1 MSANLSATTPAAND
15 LSVIPA
21 RIPNQ
26 IGHLDMVADAGRS
39 FTKMNPATGQ
49 RLCEVARST
58 RDDIE
63 LAVKKAKAAQPAWA
77 ATTVVRRGDIL
88 RQIAL
93 LMRAHR
99 DEIARLVAMETGK
112 SRKDAL
118 GETDAAIEMGFFV
131 AGEGRRFYGQTTTS
145 AVPNKS
151 AMVVRQPLGVAGL
164 IIAANTPIA
173 NVAWKAF
180 PALLCGNAA
189 ILKAAE
195 DTPLSAW
202 AFGVLARE
210 AGVPDGVYTTLHGFG
225 EEAGAPLVEHPDVA
239 IVSFTGSCE
248 VGRWI
253 AETAGRRLAKV
264 CLELGGKNPLIVCD
278 DADLANAV
286 TWTLGSAFSNAGQRC
301 AAGSR
306 IIVFDGVYD
315 RFKTLLVEA
324 TRKLKVGTA
333 DTDDYGPVINDE
345 QMRNMLA
352 AVARAKDTGAVVLT
366 GGERL
371 TGSQYGDGYFVSPT
385 IVEHV
390 GPNDEITRSELFGP
404 ITCLYRVRDFEEA
417 IALANDSPFGLTA
430 AIHTQN
436 IHRAMTFIGRI
447 QAGVAVV
454 NGGTYGS
461 EPHMPFGGLRQSGN
475 GWREAGTQALDV
487 YSDLKTVYINHNP
500 NQV

>member
-1 MSANLSATTPAAND
+1 MTTAHAPAPGRID
-15 LSVIPA
+15 LGALPAVIP
-21 RIPNQ
+21 NH
-26 IGHLDMVADAGRS
+26 IGGRAASAADNRT
-39 FTKMNPATGQ
+39 FPKINPADSGVVCQ
-49 RLCEVARST
+49 VARST
-58 RDDIE
+58 AADVDR
-63 LAVKKAKAAQPAWA
+63 AVSVAKQAQPAWA
-77 ATTVVRRGDIL
+77 ATTPVKRGELL

-93 LMRAHR
+93 LMKEHR
-99 DEIARLVAMETGK
+99 ESLAALVSLETGK
-112 SRKDAL
+112 SKKDAL

-145 AVPNKS
+145 AVANKA

-189 ILKAAE
+189 ILKASE

-210 AGVPDGVYTTLHGFG
+210 AGIPDGVYATLHGFG

-239 IVSFTGSCE
+239 VISFTGSCD

-253 AETAGRRLAKV
+253 AQTAGRRLAKI

-278 DADLANAV
+278 DADLKNAV
-286 TWTLGSAFSNAGQRC
+286 TWTVGSAFSNAGQRC
-301 AAGSR
+301 ASGSR
-306 IIVFDGVYD
+306 IIVFDAVYE
-315 RFKTLLVEA
+315 RFTAMLVEA
-324 TRKLKVGTA
+324 TAALKVGTA
-333 DTDDYGPVINDE
+333 DTDDYGPVINED
-345 QMRNMLA
+345 QMRGMLA
-352 AVARAKDTGAVVLT
+352 SVERAVAAGASVLT
-366 GGERL
+366 GGKRL
-371 TGSQYGDGYFVSPT
+371 AGAPYGDGFFVAPT
-385 IVEHV
+385 ILERV
-390 GPNDEITRSELFGP
+390 GPRDEISRSELFGP

-417 IALANDSPFGLTA
+417 MALANDSPFGLTA
-430 AIHTQN
+430 SIHTQN
-436 IHRAMTFIGRI
+436 INRAMTFLNRI
-447 QAGVAVV
+447 QSGVAVV

-487 YSDLKTVYINHNP
+487 YSDLKTIYINHNP
-500 NQV
+500 NNV

>member
-1 MSANLSATTPAAND
+1 MVSGAQGFGA
-15 LSVIPA
+15 IPST
-21 RIPNQ
+21 IPNQ
-26 IGHLDMVADAGRS
+26 IGGRAVAANDGRT
-39 FTKMNPATGQ
+39 FVKRDPATGGAI
-49 RLCEVARST
+49 CEVARSGAADV
-58 RDDIE
+58 R
-63 LAVKKAKAAQPAWA
+63 LAVETAKAAQPAWA
-77 ATTVVRRGDIL
+77 ATTVVKRGDIL

-93 LMRAHR
+93 LMREHR
-99 DEIARLVAMETGK
+99 QEIAELVARETGK

-189 ILKAAE
+189 ILKASE

-202 AFGVLARE
+202 VFGELARE
-210 AGVPDGVYTTLHGFG
+210 AGVPDGVYATLHGFG

-239 IVSFTGSCE
+239 VISFTGSCT

-253 AETAGRRLAKV
+253 AATAGQRLAKV
-264 CLELGGKNPLIVCD
+264 CLELGGKNPLVVCD
-278 DADLANAV
+278 DADLQNAV

-301 AAGSR
+301 ASGSR
-306 IIVFDGVYD
+306 IIVFDAVYD
-315 RFKTLLVEA
+315 RFTQLLVEA
-324 TRKLKVGTA
+324 TKALTVGTSDA
-333 DTDDYGPVINDE
+333 DTYGPVINEE
-345 QMRNMLA
+345 QMAAMLA
-352 AVARAKDTGAVVLT
+352 SVERAKAAGAVVLT
-366 GGERL
+366 GGHRL
-371 TGSQYGDGYFVSPT
+371 TGGAYGNGYFVAPT
-385 IVEHV
+385 ILARV
-390 GPNDEITRSELFGP
+390 GPNDEISRSELFGP

-417 IALANDSPFGLTA
+417 MALANDSSFGLTA
-430 AIHTQN
+430 SIHTQN
-436 IHRAMTFIGRI
+436 LHRAMTFVGRV

-461 EPHMPFGGLRQSGN
+461 EPHMPFGGLKDSGN

-500 NQV
+500 ANV

>member
-1 MSANLSATTPAAND
+1 MTVTLDPRPVDIGVRAIP
-15 LSVIPA
+15 SVV
-21 RIPNQ
+21 PNQ
-26 IGHLDMVADAGRS
+26 IGHRDARASDGRT
-39 FTKMNPATGQ
+39 FAKVDPATGRTICQ
-49 RLCEVARST
+49 VARSGASDVQ
-58 RDDIE
+58 RAVE
-63 LAVKKAKAAQPAWA
+63 LAKKAQPAWA
-77 ATTVVRRGDIL
+77 AMTPVKRGDIL
-88 RQIAL
+88 RQVAM
-93 LMRAHR
+93 LMREQRSA
-99 DEIARLVAMETGK
+99 IADLVAKETGK

-118 GETDAAIEMGFFV
+118 GETDAAVEMGFFV

-189 ILKAAE
+189 VLKAAE

-210 AGVPDGVYTTLHGFG
+210 AGVPDGVYTTLHGLG

-239 IVSFTGSCE
+239 VVSFTGSCE

-253 AETAGRRLAKV
+253 AQTAGRRLAKT

-278 DADLANAV
+278 DADLVNAV

-306 IIVFDGVYD
+306 ILVFDAVYD
-315 RFKTLLVEA
+315 RFRQMLIEA
-324 TRKLKVGTA
+324 TNKLKVGTSDA
-333 DTDDYGPVINDE
+333 DDYGPVINEE
-345 QMRNMLA
+345 QMKNMLA
-352 AVARAKDTGAVVLT
+352 SVEHARAAGATILT
-366 GGERL
+366 GGRRL
-371 TGSQYGDGYFVSPT
+371 TGEPYGGGFFVAPT
-385 IVEHV
+385 IIEHA
-390 GPNDEITRSELFGP
+390 GANDEISQTELFGP
-404 ITCLYRVRDFEEA
+404 ITILYRVKGFDEA
-417 IALANDSPFGLTA
+417 IAMANDSPFGLTA
-430 AIHTQN
+430 SIHTQN
-436 IHRAMTFIGRI
+436 INRAMTFIGQI

-461 EPHMPFGGLRQSGN
+461 EPHLPFGGLRQSGN

-500 NQV
+500 SQV

>member
-1 MSANLSATTPAAND
+1 MIVTKETQGRGVD
-15 LSVIPA
+15 LSSIPA
-21 RIPNQ
+21 VVPNLVA
-26 IGHLDMVADAGRS
+26 GADALAADGRT
-39 FTKMNPATGQ
+39 FAKLDPATGRVICQ
-49 RLCEVARST
+49 VARSSAV
-58 RDDIE
+58 DIE
-63 LAVKKAKAAQPAWA
+63 RAVALARTAQPAWA
-77 ATTVVRRGDIL
+77 ATTVVKRGDIL
-88 RQIAL
+88 RQIAI
-93 LMRAHR
+93 LMREHR
-99 DEIARLVAMETGK
+99 GAIAALVARETGK
-112 SRKDAL
+112 SKKDAL

-145 AVPNKS
+145 AVPNKT

-189 ILKAAE
+189 ILKASE

-202 AFGVLARE
+202 AFGELARE

-253 AETAGRRLAKV
+253 AETAGRRLAKT

-278 DADLANAV
+278 DADLKNAV
-286 TWTLGSAFSNAGQRC
+286 TWTVGSAFSNAGQRC

-306 IIVFDGVYD
+306 IIVFDAVYD
-315 RFKTLLVEA
+315 EFRQLLGDAVG
-324 TRKLKVGTA
+324 RLKVGTT
-333 DTDDYGPVINDE
+333 DTDDFGPVINEE
-345 QMRNMLA
+345 QMTNMLA
-352 AVARAKDTGAVVLT
+352 AVARAKASGAAVLT
-366 GGERL
+366 GGQRL
-371 TGSQYGDGYFVSPT
+371 TGASYGGGFFVAPTLIEDGRPQ
-385 IVEHV
+385 
-390 GPNDEITRSELFGP
+390 DEISRSELFGP
-404 ITCLYRVRDFEEA
+404 ITCLYRVSTFDEA

-430 AIHTQN
+430 SIHTQSLN
-436 IHRAMTFIGRI
+436 RAMTFLARI
-447 QAGVAVV
+447 QSGVAVV

-461 EPHMPFGGLRQSGN
+461 EPHLPFGGLRQSGN

-487 YSDLKTVYINHNP
+487 YSDLKTIYINHNP
-500 NQV
+500 ESV

>member
-1 MSANLSATTPAAND
+1 MVTATTRDNAAVDLSAIP
-15 LSVIPA
+15 SVIP
-21 RIPNQ
+21 NQ
-26 IGHLDMVADAGRS
+26 VGAADMRAGDGRT
-39 FTKMNPATGQ
+39 FAKVDPATGREICQ
-49 RLCEVARST
+49 VARSGAA
-58 RDDIE
+58 DIRLAVE
-63 LAVKKAKAAQPAWA
+63 LAKKAQPAWA
-77 ATTVVRRGDIL
+77 QTTVVKRGDIL

-93 LMRAHR
+93 LMREHR
-99 DEIARLVAMETGK
+99 SAIAALVARETGK
-112 SRKDAL
+112 SIRDAL

-151 AMVVRQPLGVAGL
+151 AMVMRQPLGVAGL

-189 ILKAAE
+189 IMKASE

-210 AGVPDGVYTTLHGFG
+210 AGVPEGVYTTVHGLG
-225 EEAGAPLVEHPDVA
+225 EEAGAPLVEHPDVDV
-239 IVSFTGSCE
+239 ISFTGSCE

-253 AETAGRRLAKV
+253 AETAGRRLAKT

-278 DADLANAV
+278 DADLKNAV
-286 TWTLGSAFSNAGQRC
+286 KWTIGSAFSNAGQRC

-306 IIVFDGVYD
+306 IIVFDAVYD
-315 RFKTLLVEA
+315 QFKSMLVDA
-324 TRKLKVGTA
+324 TQRLTVGTG
-333 DTDDYGPVINDE
+333 DGDDFGPVINE
-345 QMRNMLA
+345 QQMTNMLA
-352 AVARAKDTGAVVLT
+352 SVGRATAAGAVVLT
-366 GGERL
+366 GGQRL
-371 TGSQYGDGYFVSPT
+371 SGAGYDGGYFVAPT

-390 GPNDEITRSELFGP
+390 GGNDEISRSELFGP

-417 IALANDSPFGLTA
+417 VRLANDTPFGLTA
-430 AIHTQN
+430 SIHTQN
-436 IHRAMTFIGRI
+436 INRAMTFVGRI

-461 EPHMPFGGLRQSGN
+461 EPHMPFGGLKQSGN

-487 YSDLKTVYINHNP
+487 YSDLKTVYINHDP
-500 NQV
+500 GSV

>member
-1 MSANLSATTPAAND
+1 VIVSRASNAEGVALRAVPA
-15 LSVIPA
+15 VIPNHIGGQDA
-21 RIPNQ
+21 RA
-26 IGHLDMVADAGRS
+26 ADGRTFAKIDPS
-39 FTKMNPATGQ
+39 TGREVCQ
-49 RLCEVARST
+49 VARSSAADV
-58 RDDIE
+58 RV
-63 LAVKKAKAAQPAWA
+63 AVGMAKEAQPAWA

-88 RQIAL
+88 RQIAI
-93 LMRAHR
+93 LMREHR
-99 DEIARLVAMETGK
+99 DAIASLVALETGK
-112 SRKDAL
+112 SKKDAL

-145 AVPNKS
+145 ATPNRS
-151 AMVVRQPLGVAGL
+151 AMVMRQPLGVAGL

-202 AFGVLARE
+202 AFGVLAHE
-210 AGVPDGVYTTLHGFG
+210 AGVPDGVYSTVHGFG

-239 IVSFTGSCE
+239 VVSFTGSCE

-253 AETAGRRLAKV
+253 AETAGRRLAKT

-278 DADLANAV
+278 DADLENAV
-286 TWTLGSAFSNAGQRC
+286 RWTLGSAFSNAGQRC

-315 RFKTLLVEA
+315 RFRTMLVEA
-324 TRKLKVGTA
+324 TRRQRVGTG
-333 DTDDYGPVINDE
+333 DTDDYGPVINEE

-352 AVARAKDTGAVVLT
+352 SVERARAAGATVLT
-366 GGERL
+366 GGHRL
-371 TGSQYGDGYFVSPT
+371 SGPGYDGGFYVAPT
-385 IVEHV
+385 LIEHA
-390 GPNDEITRSELFGP
+390 GASDEISRTELFGP
-404 ITCLYRVRDFEEA
+404 ITCLYRVRDFAEA
-417 IALANDSPFGLTA
+417 IAVANDTPFGLTA
-430 AIHTQN
+430 SIHTRDIN
-436 IHRAMTFIGRI
+436 RAMTFIGRI
-447 QAGVAVV
+447 QSGVAVV

-461 EPHMPFGGLRQSGN
+461 EPHMPFGGLKQSGN

-487 YSDLKTVYINHNP
+487 YSDLKTVYINHDP
-500 NQV
+500 GAV

>member
-1 MSANLSATTPAAND
+1 MD
-15 LSVIPA
+15 LASIPSV
-21 RIPNQ
+21 IPNQ
-26 IGHLDMVADAGRS
+26 IGNQDARAVDGRT
-39 FTKMNPATGQ
+39 FAKVDPATGRTICQ
-49 RLCEVARST
+49 VARST
-58 RDDIE
+58 AADVD
-63 LAVKKAKAAQPAWA
+63 LAVKLAKSAQPAWA
-77 ATTVVRRGDIL
+77 AMTVVKRGDIL
-88 RQIAL
+88 RQIAM
-93 LMRAHR
+93 LMREHR
-99 DEIARLVAMETGK
+99 SAIADLVARETGK

-151 AMVVRQPLGVAGL
+151 AMVIRQPLGVAGL

-189 ILKAAE
+189 VLKAAE

-210 AGVPDGVYTTLHGFG
+210 AGVPDGVYATLHGFG
-225 EEAGAPLVEHPDVA
+225 DEAGAPLVENPDVA
-239 IVSFTGSCE
+239 VVSFTGSCE

-253 AETAGRRLAKV
+253 AQTAGKRLAKT

-278 DADLANAV
+278 DADLQNAV

-306 IIVFDGVYD
+306 ILVFDAVYD
-315 RFKTLLVEA
+315 RFKQMLVA
-324 TRKLKVGTA
+324 AANTLKVGTG
-333 DTDDYGPVINDE
+333 DTDDYGPVINEE
-345 QMRNMLA
+345 QMQNMLTS
-352 AVARAKDTGAVVLT
+352 VARAQTAGAAVLT
-366 GGERL
+366 GGRRL
-371 TGSQYGDGYFVSPT
+371 TGEPYGGGFFVAPT
-385 IVEHV
+385 IIEHA
-390 GPNDEITRSELFGP
+390 GANDEISRTELFGP
-404 ITCLYRVRDFEEA
+404 ITILYRVKGFDEA
-417 IALANDSPFGLTA
+417 IAMANDSPFGLTA
-430 AIHTQN
+430 SIHTQN
-436 IHRAMTFIGRI
+436 INRAMTFIGQI

-461 EPHMPFGGLRQSGN
+461 EPHLPFGGVRQSGN

-487 YSDLKTVYINHNP
+487 YSDLKTVYIIHNP
-500 NQV
+500 DRI

>member
-1 MSANLSATTPAAND
+1 MIGSSASASRPSD
-15 LSVIPA
+15 LIAIPSVV
-21 RIPNQ
+21 PNQ
-26 IGHLDMVADAGRS
+26 VGAQDALAGEGRT
-39 FTKMNPATGQ
+39 FAKIDPATG
-49 RLCEVARST
+49 RVLCQVARST
-58 RDDIE
+58 RVDVAQ
-63 LAVKKAKAAQPAWA
+63 AVEIAKQAQPAWA
-77 ATTVVRRGDIL
+77 ATPVVKRGEIL
-88 RQIAL
+88 RQVAM
-93 LMRAHR
+93 LMREHR
-99 DEIARLVAMETGK
+99 EAIAALVASETGK
-112 SRKDAL
+112 SKKDAL

-151 AMVVRQPLGVAGL
+151 AMIVRQPLGVAGL

-202 AFGVLARE
+202 AFGVLARA
-210 AGVPDGVYTTLHGFG
+210 AGVPEGVYQTIHGFG
-225 EEAGAPLVEHPDVA
+225 DEAGAPLVEHEDVA
-239 IVSFTGSCE
+239 IVSFTGSTE

-278 DADLANAV
+278 DADLQNAL

-306 IIVFDGVYD
+306 ILVFDAIYD
-315 RFKTLLVEA
+315 RFKQMLVEA
-324 TRKLKVGTA
+324 TNRLKVGTS
-333 DTDDYGPVINDE
+333 DTDDYGPVINE
-345 QMRNMLA
+345 NQMKNMLA
-352 AVARAKDTGAVVLT
+352 SVERARAAGASVLT
-366 GGERL
+366 GGQRL
-371 TGSQYGDGYFVSPT
+371 TGGAYGNGFFVPPT
-385 IVEHV
+385 IIEHV
-390 GPNDEITRSELFGP
+390 GSNDEISRSELFGP
-404 ITCLYRVRDFEEA
+404 ITILYRVRDFEEA
-417 IALANDSPFGLTA
+417 IAIANDSPYGLTA
-430 AIHTQN
+430 SIHTQN
-436 IHRAMTFIGRI
+436 INRAMTFIARI
-447 QAGVAVV
+447 QSGVAVV

-461 EPHMPFGGLRQSGN
+461 EPHLPFGGLRNSGN

-500 NQV
+500 ERV

>member
-1 MSANLSATTPAAND
+1 MVTLSIPSA
-15 LSVIPA
+15 
-21 RIPNQ
+21 IPNRV
-26 IGHLDMVADAGRS
+26 GGEDARASDGRT
-39 FTKMNPATGQ
+39 FPKMDPATGQ
-49 RLCEVARST
+49 EICQVARST
-58 RDDIE
+58 RADVQV
-63 LAVKKAKAAQPAWA
+63 AVEIAKKARPAWA
-77 ATTVVRRGDIL
+77 AMTPVKRGDIL

-93 LMRAHR
+93 LLRDHR
-99 DEIARLVAMETGK
+99 GAIADLVARETGK
-112 SRKDAL
+112 SKKDAL

-145 AVPNKS
+145 GVPNRA
-151 AMVVRQPLGVAGL
+151 AMVIRQPLGVAGL

-189 ILKAAE
+189 ILKASE

-210 AGVPDGVYTTLHGFG
+210 AGVPDGVYQTLHGFG

-239 IVSFTGSCE
+239 VVSFTGSCD

-278 DADLANAV
+278 DADLPNAV
-286 TWTLGSAFSNAGQRC
+286 TWALGSAFSNAGQRC

-306 IIVFDGVYD
+306 IIVFDAVYD
-315 RFKTLLVEA
+315 QFKARLVEA
-324 TRKLKVGTA
+324 TNRLKVGTG
-333 DTDDYGPVINDE
+333 DGDDYGPVINEE
-345 QMRNMLA
+345 QMNNMLA
-352 AVARAKDTGAVVLT
+352 SVGRARAAGATVLT
-366 GGERL
+366 GGDRL
-371 TGSQYGDGYFVSPT
+371 AGEQHEGGFFVAPT
-385 IVEHV
+385 ILEHV
-390 GPNDEITRSELFGP
+390 GRNDEISRSELFGP
-404 ITCLYRVRDFEEA
+404 ITTLYRVKDFEEA
-417 IALANDSPFGLTA
+417 VALANDSPFGLTA

-436 IHRAMTFIGRI
+436 LNRAMAFVGRI

-500 NQV
+500 GAV

>member
-1 MSANLSATTPAAND
+1 MIVTSDARNTATDLGTVPALVPNL
-15 LSVIPA
+15 
-21 RIPNQ
+21 
-26 IGHLDMVADAGRS
+26 IGGADAPAVDGGTFS
-39 FTKMNPATGQ
+39 KIDPATG
-49 RLCEVARST
+49 REICRVARST
-58 RDDIE
+58 AADIRA
-63 LAVKKAKAAQPAWA
+63 AVDAAKRAQPDWA
-77 ATTVVRRGDIL
+77 AMTVVKRGDIL

-93 LMRAHR
+93 LMRER
-99 DEIARLVAMETGK
+99 REQIAALVARETGK

-118 GETDAAIEMGFFV
+118 GETDAAIEMGLFV

-145 AVPNKS
+145 AVPNKA

-210 AGVPDGVYTTLHGFG
+210 AGIPDGVYATVHGLG
-225 EEAGAPLVEHPDVA
+225 PEAGAPLVEHPDVA
-239 IVSFTGSCE
+239 VISFTGSCE

-253 AETAGRRLAKV
+253 AETTGRRLAKT

-278 DADLANAV
+278 DADLKNAV
-286 TWTLGSAFSNAGQRC
+286 TWAIGSAFSNAGQRC

-306 IIVFDGVYD
+306 LIVFDGVYE
-315 RFKTLLVEA
+315 RFKAMLLEA
-324 TRKLKVGTA
+324 AARLQVGTTDA
-333 DTDDYGPVINDE
+333 DDYGPVINEE
-345 QMRNMLA
+345 QMTNMLA
-352 AVARAKDTGAVVLT
+352 TVERAKAAGAAVLT
-366 GGERL
+366 GGHRLSGER
-371 TGSQYGDGYFVSPT
+371 YGGGFFVAPT
-385 IVEHV
+385 IIEHV
-390 GPNDEITRSELFGP
+390 GPNDEISRSELFGP
-404 ITCLYRVRDFEEA
+404 ITCLYRVRNFEEA

-430 AIHTQN
+430 SIHTQN
-436 IHRAMTFIGRI
+436 INRAMTFLARI
-447 QAGVAVV
+447 QSGVAVV

-487 YSDLKTVYINHNP
+487 YSDLKTIYINHNP
-500 NQV
+500 TDV

>member
-1 MSANLSATTPAAND
+1 M
-15 LSVIPA
+15 
-21 RIPNQ
+21 PNQ
-26 IGHLDMVADAGRS
+26 IGGRDALPADGRT
-39 FTKMNPATGQ
+39 FAKVDPATG
-49 RLCEVARST
+49 RTLCQVARSDAADV
-58 RDDIE
+58 RA
-63 LAVKKAKAAQPAWA
+63 AVDVAKGAQPAWA
-77 ATTVVRRGDIL
+77 AATVVTRGDIL
-88 RQIAL
+88 RQIAM
-93 LMRAHR
+93 LMREHR
-99 DEIARLVAMETGK
+99 TAIADLVARETGK

-145 AVPNKS
+145 AVPNKA

-239 IVSFTGSCE
+239 IISFTGSCE

-253 AETAGRRLAKV
+253 AETAGRRLAKT

-278 DADLANAV
+278 DADLQNAV
-286 TWTLGSAFSNAGQRC
+286 TWAIGSAFSNAGQRC

-306 IIVFDGVYD
+306 ILVFDAVYD
-315 RFKTLLVEA
+315 RFTQMFTDA
-324 TRKLKVGTA
+324 ARTLKVGTG
-333 DTDDYGPVINDE
+333 DGDDYGPVINE
-345 QMRNMLA
+345 GQMTSMLA
-352 AVARAKDTGAVVLT
+352 SVERARAAGAGVLT
-366 GGERL
+366 GGHRL
-371 TGSQYGDGYFVSPT
+371 TGAPYDGGFFVAPT
-385 IVEHV
+385 VIAHV
-390 GPNDEITRSELFGP
+390 GPNDEISRAELFGP
-404 ITCLYRVRDFEEA
+404 ITCLYRVKDFEEA
-417 IALANDSPFGLTA
+417 IAIANDSPFGLTA
-430 AIHTQN
+430 SIHTQSL
-436 IHRAMTFIGRI
+436 HRAMTFIGRI
-447 QAGVAVV
+447 QSGVAVV

-461 EPHMPFGGLRQSGN
+461 ELHVPFGGVRQSGN

-500 NQV
+500 NGV

>member
-1 MSANLSATTPAAND
+1 MAVSVGSSSSGVDIRTVP
-15 LSVIPA
+15 SVIPNSLGGQEA
-21 RIPNQ
+21 FA
-26 IGHLDMVADAGRS
+26 ADGRT
-39 FTKMNPATGQ
+39 FPKIDPANGSEI
-49 RLCEVARST
+49 CHVARST
-58 RDDIE
+58 ASDVER
-63 LAVKKAKAAQPAWA
+63 AVQIAKKAQPAWA
-77 ATTVVRRGDIL
+77 ALTVVRRGDIL
-88 RQIAL
+88 RQLAL
-93 LMRAHR
+93 LLREHR
-99 DEIARLVAMETGK
+99 TEVAGLVAKETGK

-151 AMVVRQPLGVAGL
+151 AMVIRQPLGVAGL

-210 AGVPDGVYTTLHGFG
+210 AGVPEGVYTTLHGFG
-225 EEAGAPLVEHPDVA
+225 EEAGAPIVEHPDVA
-239 IVSFTGSCE
+239 VVSFTGSCE

-253 AETAGRRLAKV
+253 AETAGRRLAKI

-278 DADLANAV
+278 DADLKNAV
-286 TWTLGSAFSNAGQRC
+286 TWALGSAFSNAGQRC

-306 IIVFDGVYD
+306 IIVFDAVFE
-315 RFKTLLVEA
+315 RFREMLIAAVKQ
-324 TRKLKVGTA
+324 LKVGTA
-333 DTDDYGPVINDE
+333 DTDDYGPVINKA
-345 QMRNMLA
+345 QMDGMLA
-352 AVARAKDTGAVVLT
+352 AVHRAQATGAVVLT
-366 GGERL
+366 GGHRL
-371 TGSQYGDGYFVSPT
+371 TASAYGEGFFVAPT
-385 IVEHV
+385 VIEHV
-390 GPNDEITRSELFGP
+390 GPNDEISRSELFGP
-404 ITCLYRVRDFEEA
+404 ITCLYRVAGFEEA
-417 IALANDSPFGLTA
+417 IRLANDSPFGLTA
-430 AIHTQN
+430 SIHTRN
-436 IHRAMTFIGRI
+436 LDRAMTFVQRI
-447 QAGVAVV
+447 QSGVAVV

-487 YSDLKTVYINHNP
+487 FSDLKTVYINHNP
-500 NQV
+500 DRV

>member
-1 MSANLSATTPAAND
+1 MTVPTTAPASGTRLGA
-15 LSVIPA
+15 VPA
-21 RIPNQ
+21 VIPNQ
-26 IGHLDMVADAGRS
+26 IGGQDALAADGRT
-39 FTKMNPATGQ
+39 FPKIDPATGGT
-49 RLCEVARST
+49 LCHVARST
-58 RDDIE
+58 
-63 LAVKKAKAAQPAWA
+63 AVDVRVAVEAARRAQPGWA

-93 LMRAHR
+93 LMREHR
-99 DEIARLVAMETGK
+99 AAIADMVATETGK

-118 GETDAAIEMGFFV
+118 GETDAAIEMGLFV

-145 AVPNKS
+145 AVPNKA
-151 AMVVRQPLGVAGL
+151 AMTVRQPLGVAGL

-239 IVSFTGSCE
+239 VISFTGSTE

-253 AETAGRRLAKV
+253 AETAGRRLAKT

-306 IIVFDGVYD
+306 IIVFDAVYD
-315 RFKTLLVEA
+315 RFRQMLVDA
-324 TRKLKVGTA
+324 ARMLKVGTGDA
-333 DTDDYGPVINDE
+333 DDYGPVINE
-345 QMRNMLA
+345 AQMTAMLG
-352 AVARAKDTGAVVLT
+352 AVERAKAAGAVVLT
-366 GGERL
+366 GGHRL
-371 TGSQYGDGYFVSPT
+371 TGETYGNGFFVAPT
-385 IVEHV
+385 VLEHAA
-390 GPNDEITRSELFGP
+390 PADEISRSELFGP
-404 ITCLYRVRDFEEA
+404 ITCLYRVRSFEEA

-430 AIHTQN
+430 SIHTQSLN
-436 IHRAMTFIGRI
+436 RAMAFIGRI
-447 QAGVAVV
+447 QSGVAVV

-500 NQV
+500 GQV